1 MTWITFYYLTMSAA
15 PATRSTPQFRVEVD
29 VEAPVSR
36 CFEAAYLESAMLR
49 WVPRAADVTYDHSG
63 AAEPYGPGAVRRI
76 KVRPGLTLTEVVHA
90 VERPHL
96 FAYRFGP
103 DEFARRLVRDYQ
115 GWMSFEERGPGSTR
129 LTWAGHFDCR
139 GWQKLIEPVMRAL
152 LKKVVATL
160 AREFAS
166 YCAEP

>member
-1 MTWITFYYLTMSAA
+1 MAA
-15 PATRSTPQFRVEVD
+15 TSATRSTPQFRVEVD
-29 VEAPVSR
+29 VQAPVER
-36 CFEAAYLESAMLR
+36 CFEAAYLESAMMR
-49 WVPRAADVTYDHSG
+49 WVTRAAGVSYDHSG
-63 AAEPYGPGAVRRI
+63 AAEPYGPGAVRSI
-76 KVRPGLTLTEVVHA
+76 EVTPGLTLTEVVHA

-115 GWMSFEERGPGSTR
+115 GWMSFEQRGPQATR

-139 GWQKLIEPVMRAL
+139 GWQKITEPIMRVL

-160 AREFAS
+160 AASFAS
-166 YCAEP
+166 YCAEA